1 MLNHVNILFEHICCS
16 LEELLEFTWFKDTLK
31 HFKPAYSL
39 DKWRK
44 LKKQTEIKPIASLN
58 GCQEMKL
65 PQNKFWS
72 VK

>member
-1 MLNHVNILFEHICCS
+1 MLNRVNILFEHICCS

-44 LKKQTEIKPIASLN
+44 LKKQTEIKAIASLN